1 MKKILL
7 QNIGQ
12 LATFKGNTPRHGKEM
27 QQVVLMDGCS
37 ILIED
42 GKIAKIFD
50 ITLDDLLGLQLSHN
64 KSKTRL
70 EREQFAIEKLRNLN
84 DKTLDFILDELILL
98 FKYFK

>member
-50 ITLDDLLGLQLSHN
+50 KPNLDCTCEGVEKIDCKGKLVTAGYVDCHTHLVFAGN
-64 KSKTRL
+64 RSK
-70 EREQFAIEKLRNLN
+70 EFE
-84 DKTLDFILDELILL
+84 
-98 FKYFK
+98 